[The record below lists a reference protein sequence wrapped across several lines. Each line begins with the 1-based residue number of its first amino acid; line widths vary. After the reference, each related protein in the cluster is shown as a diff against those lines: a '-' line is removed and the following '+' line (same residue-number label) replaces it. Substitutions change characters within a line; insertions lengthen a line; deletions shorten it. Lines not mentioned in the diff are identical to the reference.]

1 MSPFLILL
9 IGVLFIV
16 ASIIWFKLHPFF
28 ALILA
33 AVLVGLLP
41 SSAVVVD
48 AGVSVWQQ
56 ALRSFESSATG
67 LGLMA
72 GKIGIVIAL
81 AAVIGQCLMES
92 GAADRI
98 IRTLL
103 NIFGEKRANWALLL
117 SGYCLSIPVFFDTV
131 FFLLVPLARAMFL
144 RTGKNYMSYVM
155 AICAGEE
162 TGC

>member
-16 ASIIWFKLHPFF
+16 AAIIWFKLHPFF

-92 GAADRI
+92 GAADSI

-103 NIFGEKRANWALLL
+103 NIFG
-117 SGYCLSIPVFFDTV
+117 
-131 FFLLVPLARAMFL
+131 
-144 RTGKNYMSYVM
+144 
-155 AICAGEE
+155 
-162 TGC
+162 